1 MAQGEDLG
9 VQRKEGTSNPP
20 CRGWRRPRGAG
31 EGPTAL
37 PRQPC
42 VERQLAQGLE
52 RSRQLHVGSLILI
65 RITRN
70 PGASHPLSAQNA
82 QQLWEGGK
90 EGEGEAGRGRSPP
103 LSRWQKGSSRPGLA
117 QGQRSVKAEAF
128 GLPARNFSPP
138 ANTSFCLDVKGLGGL
153 IVPCP
158 TPSEAE
164 RGLTPC
170 SILTLS
176 KSYGQDACGKNH
188 KWTAER
194 GLEAFTCALLPVQ
207 SSCTKTGAR
216 WDERYSPWGPQR
228 TTHLSLRA
236 RGWTAISTCT
246 LEFLIKETFK
256 LKRRE
261 GRTESIWALATI
273 SRLQGRGPKWRWVL
287 KDE

>member
-1 MAQGEDLG
+1 MA
-9 VQRKEGTSNPP
+9 EGK
-20 CRGWRRPRGAG
+20 
-31 EGPTAL
+31 
-37 PRQPC
+37 
-42 VERQLAQGLE
+42 LE
-52 RSRQLHVGSLILI
+52 ARARSRPEI
-65 RITRN
+65 RER
-70 PGASHPLSAQNA
+70 
-82 QQLWEGGK
+82 
-90 EGEGEAGRGRSPP
+90 RGLRTP
-103 LSRWQKGSSRPGLA
+103 SSELFPARQHLLLLGCERTQWPH
-117 QGQRSVKAEAF
+117 RSV
-128 GLPARNFSPP
+128 
-138 ANTSFCLDVKGLGGL
+138 
-153 IVPCP
+153 CP

-194 GLEAFTCALLPVQ
+194 RLEVFTCALLPVQ
-207 SSCTKTGAR
+207 SSCTKTGAQ

-261 GRTESIWALATI
+261 GRTERVWALATI
-273 SRLQGRGPKWRWVL
+273 SRLQGRGQKWRWVL